1 MSEAKWWCIKA
12 SNFESTK
19 GTRKL
24 GPFFLV
30 YSLFTIAWMM
40 VSTAT
45 LLLSSVSR
53 HRKHGSPV
61 GKINEWVMGTAH
73 LPPPINFWCCQMF
86 ASLTERQA
94 WIPIPTSSVCNW
106 LGDSFFWQCPSS
118 WNEVG
123 RGMDVL
129 SRLCPVLTPGS
140 HPEAKQGRGT
150 CRWEGSDRP
159 GLLCPSLHPRWLI
172 FVTLLEQF
180 LRAEECHIGK
190 RNLQQMQMG
199 VILLLPKVIC
209 MHECEFL
216 PFPFHSLENIFS
228 LVPS

>member
-24 GPFFLV
+24 DPFFLV

-73 LPPPINFWCCQMF
+73 PPPPINFWCCQMF
-86 ASLTERQA
+86 ASLMERQA

-106 LGDSFFWQCPSS
+106 LGDSFFWYCPSS
-118 WNEVG
+118 WNQVG
-123 RGMDVL
+123 RGMDAL
-129 SRLCPVLTPGS
+129 LRLCPVLTPGS
-140 HPEAKQGRGT
+140 HPEAKQGRGA
-150 CRWEGSDRP
+150 CVQMRRQWSSWAPLPQSPSPVAHFCNSP
-159 GLLCPSLHPRWLI
+159 GAVPESWGVPRRQ
-172 FVTLLEQF
+172 T
-180 LRAEECHIGK
+180 
-190 RNLQQMQMG
+190 
-199 VILLLPKVIC
+199 
-209 MHECEFL
+209 
-216 PFPFHSLENIFS
+216 
-228 LVPS
+228 